1 MQREASVRIDVD
13 VVVSLVVA
21 GLVVAV
27 ILAASTCGSTLEKLG
42 CGLLVGQM
50 LPSAYVAVRSRRHI
64 AVRIAA
70 LVATSTIGLFGLAIG
85 ALLSVCM

>member
-1 MQREASVRIDVD
+1 MQREASVRVDVD

-42 CGLLVGQM
+42 CGSVRCFRAPTSRYDPVG
-50 LPSAYVAVRSRRHI
+50 
-64 AVRIAA
+64 
-70 LVATSTIGLFGLAIG
+70 TSP
-85 ALLSVCM
+85 